1 MVINISDTLLISMKI
16 LIVED
21 DYQMLMSIV
30 DALVD
35 DKYVIET
42 ATDFMLASEKL
53 SI

>member
-1 MVINISDTLLISMKI
+1 MKI

-35 DKYVIET
+35 DKYVIEN
-42 ATDFMLASEKL
+42 DLISL
-53 SI
+53 GYSINF